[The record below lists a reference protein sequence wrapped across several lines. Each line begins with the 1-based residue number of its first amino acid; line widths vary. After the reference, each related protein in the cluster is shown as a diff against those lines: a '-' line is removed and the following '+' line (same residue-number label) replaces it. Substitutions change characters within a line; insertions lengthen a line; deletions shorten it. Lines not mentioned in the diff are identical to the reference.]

1 MDHTGIRILFEGSN
15 GLRLL
20 SGLWTTVEI
29 SLLSV
34 IGSVIFGFFT
44 GLFMTLQN
52 RAAKLI
58 SRFYLEFIRIM
69 PQLVLLFIAYFG
81 ITRAF
86 DINLSGFAASI
97 IVFILWGTAEMGDLV
112 RGALI
117 SIPKSQYESAE
128 ALGLS
133 RRQMY
138 HFIIIPQS
146 LRRLLP
152 PAINLFTRIIK
163 TTSLVVLIG
172 VVEMLKSWKQ
182 TDTPLPTRRF
192 GSTPQYFSFTS
203 SPAIHFPEWRP
214 IWKRNGQTDMAE
226 NILLHTEHLSKKFGE
241 QFILKD
247 ISLDVKK
254 SEVVVII
261 GPSGC
266 GKSTFLRCINGLE
279 PLSGGKVELDG
290 QNISDGSVSKA
301 AICQR
306 IGMVFQSY
314 DLFPHMTVLENIIL
328 APMEVQK
335 WKKEEVTAEAR
346 KLLKRIGLEDKE
358 NARPG
363 ELSGGQKQRIAMIRA
378 LIMKPE
384 IMLFDEVTASLDP
397 EMVREVLDVIMEL
410 AKEGMTMLIVSHEM
424 QFARA
429 VADRILFF
437 DQGVIEEEGTPSELF
452 DHPKRER
459 TKQFLHSFRYEKSE

>member
-1 MDHTGIRILFEGSN
+1 
-15 GLRLL
+15 
-20 SGLWTTVEI
+20 
-29 SLLSV
+29 
-34 IGSVIFGFFT
+34 
-44 GLFMTLQN
+44 
-52 RAAKLI
+52 
-58 SRFYLEFIRIM
+58 
-69 PQLVLLFIAYFG
+69 
-81 ITRAF
+81 
-86 DINLSGFAASI
+86 
-97 IVFILWGTAEMGDLV
+97 
-112 RGALI
+112 
-117 SIPKSQYESAE
+117 
-128 ALGLS
+128 
-133 RRQMY
+133 
-138 HFIIIPQS
+138 
-146 LRRLLP
+146 
-152 PAINLFTRIIK
+152 
-163 TTSLVVLIG
+163 
-172 VVEMLKSWKQ
+172 
-182 TDTPLPTRRF
+182 
-192 GSTPQYFSFTS
+192 
-203 SPAIHFPEWRP
+203 
-214 IWKRNGQTDMAE
+214 MAE

-290 QNISDGSVSKA
+290 QNVSDGSVSRA

-335 WKKEEVTAEAR
+335 RKKEEVTAEAR

-459 TKQFLHSFRYEKSE
+459 TKQFLHSFRYERSQ